1 MTGFVMAETKK
12 QEFTSWMTEL
22 MESLRLGE
30 THLDVLL
37 VTNQENLPEQL
48 CYELGNKGFEWE
60 KVCVDDFITH
70 CFEPELV
77 GTILLDTS
85 EVINDQ
91 REMVCNTVRRME
103 YGNTATILL
112 NNDIDFPLNNFDL
125 VTILESVSVD
135 EIIGRIENNIKY
147 HKNGVAVIAPGVADG
162 LSSDITEQLKMAGQV
177 QRDFLPKHLHN
188 SDKLQWAAH
197 FKPADWVSGD
207 IYDAQRLDE
216 EHVGFY
222 IADAVGHSMPAA
234 LLTMFIKQA
243 IVMRETYDNSYEI
256 FEPSDVVAKLNERMC
271 DQGLS
276 GCSFATVCYCL
287 LNIKTLEMRFAR
299 GGHPY
304 PVLVRDGKLTQLQG
318 TGGLIGVFT
327 ESEFDQQTIQL
338 QKGDKLFLYSD
349 GGEDVVGSC
358 SQKEVFEFNYEF
370 TGLSDLSISKMIEK
384 YASLAERRIL
394 SHEEIDDVTA
404 LGLEIL

>member
-1 MTGFVMAETKK
+1 MADTKK
-12 QEFTSWMTEL
+12 ENMAGWISEL
-22 MESLRLGE
+22 MESLRLGA

-37 VTNQENLPEQL
+37 VTNQETIPEQL

-60 KVCVDDFITH
+60 KVCVDDFITN

-85 EVINDQ
+85 EIINDE
-91 REMVCNTVRRME
+91 REMVCNTIRRME
-103 YGNTATILL
+103 YGKTATILL
-112 NNDIDFPLNNFDL
+112 NNDIDFPFSNYKFA
-125 VTILESVSVD
+125 TILESVSVD
-135 EIIGRIENNIKY
+135 EIVGRVESNIKY
-147 HKNGVAVIAPGVADG
+147 HKDGNYVEPPVAGDG
-162 LSSDITEQLKMAGQV
+162 LSSDIADQLKMAGQV
-177 QRDFLPKHLHN
+177 QRDFLPKHLPN
-188 SDKLQWAAH
+188 CDKLQWAAY

-243 IVMRETYDNSYEI
+243 IVMRETYDSSYEI
-256 FEPSDVVAKLNERMC
+256 FEPKDVVRKLNQKMC
-271 DQGLS
+271 EQGLS
-276 GCSFATVCYCL
+276 GCSFATVCYCV
-287 LNIKTLEMRFAR
+287 LNVKTLKMRFAR

-304 PVLVRDGKLTQLQG
+304 PVIVRDGELIQLQSQ
-318 TGGLIGVFT
+318 GGLVGVF
-327 ESEFDQQTIQL
+327 EEGEFEQQTIQL

-358 SQKEVFEFNYEF
+358 SEKEVFEFDYQF
-370 TGLSDLSISKMIEK
+370 IGLGSMPIEKMIRE
-384 YASLAERRIL
+384 YGQLAQQRNL
-394 SHEEIDDVTA
+394 SYEEIDDVTA